1 MPMYEA
7 QLSQLRKDVIDG
19 AIDKRHDLD
28 ALQVALSAFARGYRI
43 FRLPYAKRVGVTPE
57 ELDQRVSRILTSW
70 LAARAAPPPET
81 PDK

>member
-28 ALQVALSAFARGYRI
+28 ALQVALSAFG
-43 FRLPYAKRVGVTPE
+43 
-57 ELDQRVSRILTSW
+57 
-70 LAARAAPPPET
+70 RAIEFFGCPMPNEWA
-81 PDK
+81 

>member
-28 ALQVALSAFARGYRI
+28 ALQVALSALGGLSNFSVALCQTSGHDARGARST
-43 FRLPYAKRVGVTPE
+43 RQSHSDK
-57 ELDQRVSRILTSW
+57 
-70 LAARAAPPPET
+70 LARSNGRSPPET